1 MTNSEKRKKRKKI
14 AIIKISN
21 KGQNFDTIFIMRRIY
36 PYFTLILIIFLSTL
50 ILWLPFLLKS
60 PNWLGLKIDK
70 SSLEYIYKHYDG
82 PLYVI
87 PAKTLYDPS
96 QLKTVDNGSIVS
108 QPAKYFAAHLPLY
121 PILIRAVREIGV
133 FGQLRYL
140 KSMISVNLL
149 ATVGLACLFYFIL
162 KKFKITKNPWLL
174 TVVMLFLPRFL
185 VIRSVGAPESL
196 FMLLIFGSLYFFE
209 TEKYWA
215 SGLLGGLATMTKSP
229 GILLFAG
236 YLLVFIEKLIKK
248 KKTNWQWFGIL
259 MIPLGLLAV
268 FLIYWRQMGDFFAYF
283 HSGDNIH
290 LVFPFAVFNFQK
302 PWVGTAWLED
312 VIFYFFMYGLAI
324 INLKDSKYRSFFYFG
339 LVFFIA
345 TIFVQHRDINRY
357 SLALWPLA
365 LITFEKFF
373 TSRKFLI
380 IFVIMLFAIY
390 LYGWNFLD
398 YNVMPIADWRPF
410 L

>member
-1 MTNSEKRKKRKKI
+1 
-14 AIIKISN
+14 
-21 KGQNFDTIFIMRRIY
+21 MRRIY

-50 ILWLPFLLKS
+50 ILWLPFLLKL

-87 PAKTLYDPS
+87 PAKTFYDPS
-96 QLKTVDNGSIVS
+96 QLKTADSGSIVS

-121 PILIRAVREIGV
+121 PLLIRAVRELIQLTGLRPPASEAGV
-133 FGQLRYL
+133 NGLIYL
-140 KSMISVNLL
+140 KSMVLVNLL
-149 ATVGLACLFYFIL
+149 ATIGLACLFYFIL

-196 FMLLIFGSLYFFE
+196 FILLILGSLYFFE
-209 TEKYWA
+209 TEKYWLA
-215 SGLLGGLATMTKSP
+215 GLFGGLATMTKSP

-248 KKTNWQWFGIL
+248 KKTNRQWFGIL

-302 PWVGTAWLED
+302 LWVGTAWLED
-312 VIFYFFMYGLAI
+312 VIFYFFLYGLAI
-324 INLKDSKYRSFFYFG
+324 INLKDSKYRSFFYFS

-365 LITFEKFF
+365 LIAFEKFF
-373 TSRKFLI
+373 TSKKFLI

-390 LYGWNFLD
+390 LYGWNFLN
-398 YNVMPIADWRPF
+398 YNVMPIADWKPF